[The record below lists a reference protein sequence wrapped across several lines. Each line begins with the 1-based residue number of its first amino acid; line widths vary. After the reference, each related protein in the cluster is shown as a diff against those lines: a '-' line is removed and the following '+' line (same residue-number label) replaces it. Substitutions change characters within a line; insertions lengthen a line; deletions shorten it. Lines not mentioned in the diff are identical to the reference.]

1 MPACAQPFTYGM
13 LALIL
18 SFPHLTLSLSLFQD
32 RFFPPK
38 LRYPPARPPSHLLL
52 PLPARPSLTD
62 VEPLHQ
68 AHHWGRGGDEGGD
81 HGLQIKH
88 RTRWVMN
95 RVGQKHG
102 KQVLRIIGIKFRLLT
117 FKFVVIPLGKEIG
130 AAYLRQVRQLYR
142 SCQKKE
148 AIGQLMQS

>member
-1 MPACAQPFTYGM
+1 M

-117 FKFVVIPLGKEIG
+117 FKFVVIPLAKRDQSSLPVAGE
-130 AAYLRQVRQLYR
+130 AAVQIL
-142 SCQKKE
+142 SKKE